1 MSRLVVKSG
10 GAAGFEEW
18 RACFAEVAPG
28 LDVRFWDEMGDPGEV
43 DFALVWDPEP
53 GRLAAMPGLRCIFG
67 AGAGV
72 DLIVRDPDFPRHVP
86 LVRMTPAGAAQRM
99 GEYICWA
106 ALHVL
111 RQGRRMALAQA
122 RGAWDYFDCA
132 SAAEVRVGVMGLGV
146 MGSRAAVMLQGLG
159 FAVHG
164 WSRSAK
170 CLPGVKDYVGEGALD
185 DFLAASDLL
194 VCLLPDTPDTR
205 GILARPLFEKL
216 PRGAMLINAGRGAQ
230 QNLDDV
236 LAALD
241 EGLLAGA
248 VLDVF
253 EPEPLAEGH
262 PAWAAER
269 LTITPH
275 VASLP
280 PRRERA
286 EWVAACIAGIEAGR
300 WPEKIYNPDLGY

>member
-1 MSRLVVKSG
+1 MKSG

-86 LVRMTPAGAAQRM
+86 LVRMIPAGAAQRM

-122 RGAWDYFDCA
+122 VKPQP
-132 SAAEVRVGVMGLGV
+132 AE
-146 MGSRAAVMLQGLG
+146 AAVMRDY
-159 FAVHG
+159 FIA
-164 WSRSAK
+164 RSPQA
-170 CLPGVKDYVGEGALD
+170 
-185 DFLAASDLL
+185 
-194 VCLLPDTPDTR
+194 
-205 GILARPLFEKL
+205 
-216 PRGAMLINAGRGAQ
+216 
-230 QNLDDV
+230 
-236 LAALD
+236 
-241 EGLLAGA
+241 GLL
-248 VLDVF
+248 
-253 EPEPLAEGH
+253 
-262 PAWAAER
+262 W
-269 LTITPH
+269 IY
-275 VASLP
+275 
-280 PRRERA
+280 RERRSDA
-286 EWVAACIAGIEAGR
+286 ELSWFLHGIFA
-300 WPEKIYNPDLGY
+300 